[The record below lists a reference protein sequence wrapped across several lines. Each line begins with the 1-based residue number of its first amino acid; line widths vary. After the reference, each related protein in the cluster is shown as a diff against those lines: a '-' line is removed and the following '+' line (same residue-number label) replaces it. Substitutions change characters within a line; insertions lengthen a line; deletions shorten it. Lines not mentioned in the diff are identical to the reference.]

1 MSADAAT
8 PSDASHV
15 VVVGGSLAGL
25 VTVLALAHRGVR
37 TTVLERA
44 PWDRRDAAVLSVDE
58 TELARTLGEGRA
70 RTALERTALA
80 VGGESVTWRSLQA
93 GLLDAARADPL
104 ITLRHGVRVQDVAQD
119 ADRAWVTVDGGE
131 PVAGSVVVGAD
142 GHRSIV
148 RRCAFPDHP
157 DATYAGYT
165 LWSGEAGEV
174 EMPENVRWPTNL
186 NLFPS
191 RGHYLLGT
199 PLIQPDDAG
208 LPGRR
213 QMSWG
218 WYDATRDAFLR
229 RSGAVC
235 GTVVRRSLSDREIP
249 EEIYDGLADDA
260 RRTWLPPWREATL
273 DSIARRAVICTP
285 ITEYVPTALVRG
297 RVALVGDAAHVPTP
311 MTGKGFGASVT
322 DARVLAEEL
331 ASTAPA
337 GTDAALERYERL
349 RLEEV
354 RDLVIVGQRF
364 SRSFAAAPG

>member
-1 MSADAAT
+1 MNAGGA
-8 PSDASHV
+8 PSDGCHV

-37 TTVLERA
+37 ATMVERA
-44 PWDRRDAAVLSVDE
+44 PGERRDAAVLSVNE
-58 TELARTLGEGRA
+58 TELARTLGGDRA
-70 RTALERTALA
+70 RTALRRTALA
-80 VGGESVTWRSLQA
+80 VGGEAVTWHSLQA
-93 GLLDAARADPL
+93 GLLDVARADPM
-104 ITLRHGVRVQDVAQD
+104 ITLRHGVRVQGVGQD
-119 ADRAWVTVDGGE
+119 ADRAWVTTDGGE
-131 PVAGSVVVGAD
+131 PVAGSAVVGAD
-142 GHRSIV
+142 GHRSMV

-165 LWSGEAGEV
+165 LWSGEAGEAD
-174 EMPENVRWPTNL
+174 MPDGLRWPTNL

-191 RGHYLLGT
+191 RGYYLLGT
-199 PLIQPDDAG
+199 PLVQPDEAG
-208 LPGRR
+208 RPGRR

-229 RSGAVC
+229 RSGAVR
-235 GTVVRRSLSDREIP
+235 GTVVRRTLSDREIP
-249 EEIYDGLADDA
+249 EEIYDGLAADA
-260 RRTWLPPWREATL
+260 RLTWLPPWREATL

-285 ITEYVPTALVRG
+285 ITEYVPTALARG
-297 RVALVGDAAHVPTP
+297 RIALVGDAAHVPTP

-331 ASTAPA
+331 ASTAPT
-337 GTDAALERYERL
+337 GTDAALGRYERL

-364 SRSFAAAPG
+364 SRSFAADLG